1 MSRRLPTII
10 TAIYLVLVLLLII
23 PIFTG
28 DDPLSGIFAVVLT
41 QPWVSLLDNLFGLSG
56 NMTSGLILIGIG
68 AIINA
73 AIIYYLLRWLVGRFA
88 G

>member
-10 TAIYLVLVLLLII
+10 TAIYLVLVLLSII

-28 DDPLSGIFAVVLT
+28 ADPLSGIFAVVLT
-41 QPWVSLLDNLFGLSG
+41 QPWVSLFDNLFGLSG
-56 NMTSGLILIGIG
+56 NMTSGLILIVIG

-73 AIIYYLLRWLVGRFA
+73 AIIYYVLRWLVGRFA

>member
-1 MSRRLPTII
+1 MSRRLPTIV
-10 TAIYLVLVLLLII
+10 TTIYLVLVVLSSI

-41 QPWVSLLDNLFGLSG
+41 QPWVSLFNGLFGLSG
-56 NMTSGLILIGIG
+56 NMASGLILVMVG

-73 AIIYYLLRWLVGRFA
+73 GIIYSVLRWLVGRFA
-88 G
+88 R